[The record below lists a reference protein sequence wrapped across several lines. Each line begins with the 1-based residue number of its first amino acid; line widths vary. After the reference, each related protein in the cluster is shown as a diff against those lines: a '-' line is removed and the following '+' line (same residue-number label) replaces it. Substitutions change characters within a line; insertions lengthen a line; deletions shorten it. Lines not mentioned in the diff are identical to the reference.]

1 MSKLNVL
8 VCGSTGYIGIELVKI
23 LARHKKISI
32 KYLCGNSSVGKNIS
46 FYDKSLSKKKESE
59 KSKPLIIFGTIV
71 SLSSIFLLLYTI
83 NNKFG

>member
-23 LARHKKISI
+23 LARHKKIYI

-46 FYDKSLSKKKESE
+46 FYDKSLSKKKLPIIRLS
-59 KSKPLIIFGTIV
+59 LIHI
-71 SLSSIFLLLYTI
+71 
-83 NNKFG
+83 

>member
-1 MSKLNVL
+1 MKKPFSNILNKDENK
-8 VCGSTGYIGIELVKI
+8 T
-23 LARHKKISI
+23 
-32 KYLCGNSSVGKNIS
+32 
-46 FYDKSLSKKKESE
+46 LSKKKDSE